1 MTKNILDLNCGF
13 LGYYYIYH
21 QQHYQ
26 ISNMFFQ
33 FSKKKVCCP
42 ISMVITYTTILEI
55 CIQDKLFLSLVYEF
69 YNFFQ
74 FWLSTKYYIVLI
86 KPIKSPPFLFF
97 SAHYLTLLFC
107 LLVSVQGERQQ
118 VAFWPFGRSL
128 NVHERRQLCYPA
140 CGLIALAGQQ
150 QATM

>member
-33 FSKKKVCCP
+33 FFKKKVCCP

-69 YNFFQ
+69 YNFF
-74 FWLSTKYYIVLI
+74 LVLVKYKILYSFDTTYQV
-86 KPIKSPPFLFF
+86 SPFSIFFRQLF
-97 SAHYLTLLFC
+97 TLLFC
-107 LLVSVQGERQQ
+107 LLVSVQGERLQ

-128 NVHERRQLCYPA
+128 NVHERRQLCW
-140 CGLIALAGQQ
+140 CAGQESSILIRY
-150 QATM
+150 

>member
-26 ISNMFFQ
+26 IPGRCNMFFQ

-86 KPIKSPPFLFF
+86 KPIKSPPFSIFF
-97 SAHYLTLLFC
+97 RHYFTLLFC
-107 LLVSVQGERQQ
+107 LLVSVQGERLS

-128 NVHERRQLCYPA
+128 NVHERWHPRTYIRTYTLDGRLNP
-140 CGLIALAGQQ
+140 
-150 QATM
+150 

>member
-26 ISNMFFQ
+26 IPGRCNMFFQ

-69 YNFFQ
+69 YNFFLVLVKYKILYSFYTTYQ
-74 FWLSTKYYIVLI
+74 VSPFSIFFRQLFYTSFLS
-86 KPIKSPPFLFF
+86 
-97 SAHYLTLLFC
+97 
-107 LLVSVQGERQQ
+107 VSVCLGRTL
-118 VAFWPFGRSL
+118 VGCILAFWTFT
-128 NVHERRQLCYPA
+128 ER
-140 CGLIALAGQQ
+140 
-150 QATM
+150 T

>member
-26 ISNMFFQ
+26 IPGRCNMFFQ

-42 ISMVITYTTILEI
+42 ISMVITYTTILVI
-55 CIQDKLFLSLVYEF
+55 CIQDKLFLSLVYIEF
-69 YNFFQ
+69 MNFTIFFQ

-97 SAHYLTLLFC
+97 SANYFTLLFC
-107 LLVSVQGERQQ
+107 LLVSVQGERLQ

-128 NVHERRQLCYPA
+128 NVRERRQL
-140 CGLIALAGQQ
+140 
-150 QATM
+150 